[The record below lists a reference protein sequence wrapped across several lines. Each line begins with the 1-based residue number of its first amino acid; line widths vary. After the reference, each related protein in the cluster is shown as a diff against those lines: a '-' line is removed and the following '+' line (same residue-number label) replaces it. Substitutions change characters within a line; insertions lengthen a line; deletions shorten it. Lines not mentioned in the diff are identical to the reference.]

1 MSSTS
6 EEKTFL
12 ILNPH
17 AGRSRA
23 RKRVDAFLE
32 RHASTIEVHHTNAPG
47 HARQLAR
54 AAASDGRRVIA
65 AAGGDGTV
73 HEVACGI
80 LDSGNLDTRMAV
92 VPIGSANDFAW
103 SIQRNQSSNRE
114 SKSAAEEQQSKLLKV
129 DVGQVNRPGH
139 TPEYFIESLGTGLS
153 GRVTVE
159 SRKIANLQ
167 GVMLYTLATIRAL
180 QNSEPQVMRIKLD
193 DKQFAHRT
201 LLFSVMS
208 GKREGS
214 FLLAPDARMDD
225 GLFDY
230 VHAGNIGRLRALALL
245 PRIALFG
252 TPRSHPKIGTGQ
264 CRTIEIETDW
274 DLTVHVDGEI
284 LARPE
289 DRLRQLSISLLPAR
303 LEVELLQ
310 V

>member
-1 MSSTS
+1 MTSTS

-23 RKRVDAFLE
+23 RKRVESFLE

-47 HARQLAR
+47 HARQLALS
-54 AAASDGRRVIA
+54 AASAGRRLIA

-80 LDSGNLDTRMAV
+80 LESGNPDARMAV

-103 SIQRNQSSNRE
+103 SILRNKTSEHDSNGTLSTNSPRR
-114 SKSAAEEQQSKLLKV
+114 LNV
-129 DVGQVNRPGH
+129 DVGQVTREGH
-139 TPEYFIESLGTGLS
+139 EPEYFIESLGTGLS

-167 GVMLYTLATIRAL
+167 GILLYTLATIRAL
-180 QNSEPQVMRIKLD
+180 KKSNPQVMRIKLD
-193 DKQFAHRT
+193 DQIVAHKT

-214 FLLAPDARMDD
+214 FLLAPDAQMND

-230 VHAGNIGRLRALALL
+230 VHARNIGRFRALALL

-252 TPRSHPKIGTGQ
+252 TPRNHRDIGIGQ

-289 DRLRQLSISLLPAR
+289 DRLRQLTISLIPAR
-303 LEVELLQ
+303 LEVELLE